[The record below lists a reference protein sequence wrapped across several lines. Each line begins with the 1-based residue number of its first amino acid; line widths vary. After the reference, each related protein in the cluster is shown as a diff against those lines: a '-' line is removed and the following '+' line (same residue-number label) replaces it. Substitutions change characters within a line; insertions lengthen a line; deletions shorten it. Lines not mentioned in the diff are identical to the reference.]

1 MFRCVRVSTNC
12 LPAQFSKSIGIAMHH
27 NSNLL
32 AAFAVSLACMG
43 AAHATALRVE
53 PVLLELNAPA
63 AAASLTLRND
73 DDAEVEVQT
82 RVLRWSQ
89 SEGKESLEPT
99 TDVVASPPAVRMAP
113 HSDYVVRVVRV
124 SKQPIQ
130 GEESYRVIVDQL
142 PRAVGRQR
150 GTVNLLVRQSIP
162 AFFRGREISRPEVS
176 WAFRTEAGKLT
187 VVTRNAGDER
197 LRIANLRLK
206 DSTGA
211 TLSFGNGLLGYV
223 LGRSS
228 MSWTTLKYPQ
238 GFGSGGSISVTAE
251 TDKGPTHAVIE
262 SPARR

>member
-1 MFRCVRVSTNC
+1 MD
-12 LPAQFSKSIGIAMHH
+12 I
-27 NSNLL
+27 
-32 AAFAVSLACMG
+32 
-43 AAHATALRVE
+43 AHATALRVE

-73 DDAEVEVQT
+73 EDADVEVQT

-142 PRAVGRQR
+142 PRAGGRQR

-162 AFFRGREISRPEVS
+162 AFFRGREITRPEVS
-176 WAFRTEAGKLT
+176 WAFRAEAGKLT

-206 DSTGA
+206 DSAGA

-228 MSWTTLKYPQ
+228 MSWTTLKYPH

>member
-1 MFRCVRVSTNC
+1 
-12 LPAQFSKSIGIAMHH
+12 LGIAMHQ
-27 NSNLL
+27 NPTLL
-32 AAFAVSLACMG
+32 AAFAASLACMEV
-43 AAHATALRVE
+43 AHATALRVE

-73 DDAEVEVQT
+73 EDADVEVQT

-89 SEGKESLEPT
+89 SDGKESLEPT

-124 SKQPIQ
+124 SKQPVN

-142 PRAVGRQR
+142 PRAGGSQSRS
-150 GTVNLLVRQSIP
+150 VNLLVRQSIP
-162 AFFRGREISRPEVS
+162 AFFRGREISRPQVS
-176 WAFRTEAGKLT
+176 WSLRTEAGQLT
-187 VVTRNAGDER
+187 VVTHNAGDER

-206 DSTGA
+206 DSSGA

-223 LGRSS
+223 LGHSS
-228 MSWTTLKYPQ
+228 MSWATLKYPR

-251 TDKGPTHAVIE
+251 TDKGQTHAVIE
-262 SPARR
+262 SPTRR